1 MTKTIASSAKRRA
14 RTPTPTPTPNLDLVV
29 KRVRRSG
36 GTDFR
41 FPVLSGDEAAELM
54 RVAGIVDK
62 NGKLA
67 KKYR

>member
-14 RTPTPTPTPNLDLVV
+14 RTPNLDLVV
-29 KRVRRSG
+29 KRVRREG

-62 NGKLA
+62 TGKLA
-67 KKYR
+67 NK

>member
-1 MTKTIASSAKRRA
+1 MTKIIASSAKRRA
-14 RTPTPTPTPNLDLVV
+14 RTPNLDLVV
-29 KRVRRSG
+29 KRVRREG

>member
-1 MTKTIASSAKRRA
+1 MTKIIASSAKRRA
-14 RTPTPTPTPNLDLVV
+14 RTSNLDLVV

>member
-14 RTPTPTPTPNLDLVV
+14 RTPTPTPNLDLVV

>member
-14 RTPTPTPTPNLDLVV
+14 RTPNLDLVV
-29 KRVRRSG
+29 KRVLRSG

>member
-14 RTPTPTPTPNLDLVV
+14 RTPNLDLVV
-29 KRVRRSG
+29 KRVRREG

>member
-14 RTPTPTPTPNLDLVV
+14 RTPNLDLVV

>member
-1 MTKTIASSAKRRA
+1 MTKIIASSAKRRA
-14 RTPTPTPTPNLDLVV
+14 RTPTPNLDLVV

>member
-14 RTPTPTPTPNLDLVV
+14 RTPNLDLVV
-29 KRVRRSG
+29 ERVRREG

>member
-1 MTKTIASSAKRRA
+1 MTKTIASSAIRRA
-14 RTPTPTPTPNLDLVV
+14 RTPTPNLDLVV

>member
-14 RTPTPTPTPNLDLVV
+14 RTPNLDLVV

-36 GTDFR
+36 GTDFH

>member
-14 RTPTPTPTPNLDLVV
+14 RTPNLDLVV
-29 KRVRRSG
+29 KRVRREG

-54 RVAGIVDK
+54 RVAGIVDN

>member
-1 MTKTIASSAKRRA
+1 MTKTSASSAKRRA
-14 RTPTPTPTPNLDLVV
+14 RTPNLDLVV

>member
-14 RTPTPTPTPNLDLVV
+14 RTPNLDFVV

-54 RVAGIVDK
+54 RVAVIVDK

>member
-14 RTPTPTPTPNLDLVV
+14 RTPTPNLDLVV
-29 KRVRRSG
+29 KRVRREG

>member
-14 RTPTPTPTPNLDLVV
+14 RTLTLNLDSVV

-54 RVAGIVDK
+54 RVAGIVNK

>member
-1 MTKTIASSAKRRA
+1 MTTASYAKRRA
-14 RTPTPTPTPNLDLVV
+14 RRPKLDSVI

-54 RVAGIVDK
+54 RVAGLVDK

>member
-14 RTPTPTPTPNLDLVV
+14 RTPNLDLVV

-62 NGKLA
+62 NEKKK